1 MIILFKGI
9 VESIEQNSGNQSGQ
23 VVLTVNWFQSKTLSK
38 LIHLPG
44 QWNLQ
49 PISKLNYDV
58 YQVAQS
64 LATKHEETT

>member
-9 VESIEQNSGNQSGQ
+9 VESIKHNSGNQSGQ
-23 VVLTVNWFQSKTLSK
+23 VVLNVNRFQSKTLSK
-38 LIHLPG
+38 WVHLPG

-64 LATKHEETT
+64 LVTKQHETT